1 MSTSK
6 KFDAL
11 DPNSK
16 IPGCESGSSISEKAE
31 EMVRTDQST
40 EDHVIIKHS
49 CDVTVTTIDVQA
61 AVSLQVAIQLAI
73 ALVLSISIAD
83 GSQAEKIQQDLLQK
97 ISTKQSI
104 HQRTYIENSRGVTV
118 TMTDAEASVNIQVL
132 LQVLLALVAKL
143 EIL

>member
-1 MSTSK
+1 MSDSK
-6 KFDAL
+6 KWDAL

-16 IPGCESGSSISEKAE
+16 HPGCGEGDTVKQSAGESI
-31 EMVRTDQST
+31 RTVQST
-40 EDHVIIKHS
+40 EDHVIIKDS

-61 AVSLQVAIQLAI
+61 AVNLQIAIQLAI

-83 GSQAEKIQQDLLQK
+83 GQQAEQIQQELTQHIK
-97 ISTKQSI
+97 TKQI
-104 HQRTYIENSRGVTV
+104 INQKTYIENSRGITV
-118 TMTDAEASVNIQVL
+118 TMTDAEASVNIQLL